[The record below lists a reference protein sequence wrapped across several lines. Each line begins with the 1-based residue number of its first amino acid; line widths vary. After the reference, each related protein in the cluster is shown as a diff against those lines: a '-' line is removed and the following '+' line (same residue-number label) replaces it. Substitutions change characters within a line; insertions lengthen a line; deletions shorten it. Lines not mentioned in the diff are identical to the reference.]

1 MNRLC
6 RCHSVLPVPK
16 ARPLSPVIS
25 LLVRGLPQMQ
35 EPLLTF
41 SSSPGVQVLSRSLLA
56 IVFLSFILPGYVGIF
71 LFFQVSEVLC
81 WCSAGAP

>member
-41 SSSPGVQVLSRSLLA
+41 SSSPGVQVLSNLLSSLSSFFTL
-56 IVFLSFILPGYVGIF
+56 VLLSSVGIF
-71 LFFQVSEVLC
+71 LSF
-81 WCSAGAP
+81 

>member
-6 RCHSVLPVPK
+6 RCHSVLPVRK

-41 SSSPGVQVLSRSLLA
+41 SSSPGVQVLSRLLSSLSSFFTL
-56 IVFLSFILPGYVGIF
+56 VLLSSVGIF
-71 LFFQVSEVLC
+71 LSF
-81 WCSAGAP
+81 